1 MISFSVPHFSISV
14 SVISYIFFR
23 LFVCLFLE
31 LETGSQ
37 KGENCYKMNS
47 AIEHSVII
55 ASQFHVLVLIPD
67 AGLIQTFCLS
77 GCNFRT

>member
-1 MISFSVPHFSISV
+1 MLYLTFSLGF
-14 SVISYIFFR
+14 

-31 LETGSQ
+31 LEIGSQ
-37 KGENCYKMNS
+37 KGKNCYKMNS
-47 AIEHSVII
+47 AIQHSVII